1 MIKTFKILLLPFSL
15 VYGSILYVRNKL
27 YDWNILKTISYEFP
41 VISIGNLALGG
52 TGKTPHIEYLIR
64 LLQKDYKIAILSRGY
79 KRTTK
84 GFLLADENSN
94 VSNIG
99 DEPLQYKLKFK
110 KILVA
115 VDEKR
120 VHGINKIK
128 KNYSKTDVILLDDA
142 YQHRSV
148 NPNINILITEYN
160 NLYINDTTI
169 PAGRLREWGTGS
181 KRADIIIVSKT
192 KNNLTLN
199 EKEKIISQINPL
211 PHQKVYFSFIKYEKI
226 TSFTK
231 KAKDIEKILNLDYSV
246 LLLTGIAKPT
256 ALFNTISNQ
265 YKHLE
270 HIKFSDHHNFK
281 NLDILK
287 IKDAY
292 KKLKGNNKIIISTE
306 KDIMRLSLPKIL
318 NQLQD
323 IPIFYIPIEICFH
336 GNDQKDFD
344 NQILKYVTKN
354 SRN

>member
-1 MIKTFKILLLPFSL
+1 M

-192 KNNLTLN
+192 KKNLTLN
-199 EKEKIISQINPL
+199 
-211 PHQKVYFSFIKYEKI
+211 
-226 TSFTK
+226 
-231 KAKDIEKILNLDYSV
+231 
-246 LLLTGIAKPT
+246 
-256 ALFNTISNQ
+256 
-265 YKHLE
+265 
-270 HIKFSDHHNFK
+270 
-281 NLDILK
+281 
-287 IKDAY
+287 
-292 KKLKGNNKIIISTE
+292 
-306 KDIMRLSLPKIL
+306 
-318 NQLQD
+318 
-323 IPIFYIPIEICFH
+323 
-336 GNDQKDFD
+336 
-344 NQILKYVTKN
+344 
-354 SRN
+354 

>member
-1 MIKTFKILLLPFSL
+1 M
-15 VYGSILYVRNKL
+15 VRFAFVLN
-27 YDWNILKTISYEFP
+27 WT
-41 VISIGNLALGG
+41 
-52 TGKTPHIEYLIR
+52 R
-64 LLQKDYKIAILSRGY
+64 
-79 KRTTK
+79 RT
-84 GFLLADENSN
+84 
-94 VSNIG
+94 
-99 DEPLQYKLKFK
+99 
-110 KILVA
+110 
-115 VDEKR
+115 
-120 VHGINKIK
+120 
-128 KNYSKTDVILLDDA
+128 
-142 YQHRSV
+142 
-148 NPNINILITEYN
+148 YN
-160 NLYINDTTI
+160 
-169 PAGRLREWGTGS
+169 
-181 KRADIIIVSKT
+181 
-192 KNNLTLN
+192 
-199 EKEKIISQINPL
+199 
-211 PHQKVYFSFIKYEKI
+211 EKI

-256 ALFNTISNQ
+256 ALFNTMSSQ